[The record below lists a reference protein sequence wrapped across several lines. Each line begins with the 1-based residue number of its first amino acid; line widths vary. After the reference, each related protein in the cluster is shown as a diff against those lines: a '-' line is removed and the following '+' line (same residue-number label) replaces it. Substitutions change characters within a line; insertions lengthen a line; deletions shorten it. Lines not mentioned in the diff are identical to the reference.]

1 MLAGSG
7 FPMSLSG
14 HPDDPPSETSW
25 TGTGLL
31 RVPSTWPPSGRMA
44 SAGPLASSTA
54 PRGVVCADGVG
65 TGETEIGMAFVEA
78 YAVRRGRHALTVVP
92 ARLVDPWK
100 DRLNRTATA
109 QWPEERPDDG
119 LAVASPDG
127 CPGIPGRRGIR
138 PEPAA
143 GIRERPGRLDARHAP
158 KLRPLRR
165 VLNASPSG
173 KIVVLTTSA
182 ETVTAIRPRT
192 ASVPSQLR
200 SSARPGRYATPRVR
214 TPTSRLQS
222 TSPEPMRRAATP
234 PGSPT
239 RPSQVV

>member
-1 MLAGSG
+1 M
-7 FPMSLSG
+7 
-14 HPDDPPSETSW
+14 
-25 TGTGLL
+25 
-31 RVPSTWPPSGRMA
+31 
-44 SAGPLASSTA
+44 
-54 PRGVVCADGVG
+54 VCADGVG
-65 TGETEIGMAFVEA
+65 TGKTEIGMALVEA

-92 ARLVDPWK
+92 ARPVDPWK

-109 QWPEERPDDG
+109 QWLEERSDDG
-119 LAVASPDG
+119 LAVASRDG
-127 CPGIPGRRGIR
+127 YA
-138 PEPAA
+138 PAFRDDVA
-143 GIRERPGRLDARHAP
+143 YDRNLLPGIRERPGRPDARNAP

-173 KIVVLTTSA
+173 KIVVFTTSA

-192 ASVPSQLR
+192 ASVPSQIR
-200 SSARPGRYATPRVR
+200 SSARRPGRYATPRVR

>member
-1 MLAGSG
+1 MGDVLDGDGPPPRAVNLAPFREDG
-7 FPMSLSG
+7 F
-14 HPDDPPSETSW
+14 
-25 TGTGLL
+25 
-31 RVPSTWPPSGRMA
+31 GR
-44 SAGPLASSTA
+44 A
-54 PRGVVCADGVG
+54 PGIVNRHRGVVCADGVG

-78 YAVRRGRHALTVVP
+78 YAVRRGQHALTVVP
-92 ARLVDPWK
+92 AQLVDPWN

-109 QWPEERPDDG
+109 QWPEQRVDDG
-119 LAVASPDG
+119 LAVAYDRNLLP
-127 CPGIPGRRGIR
+127 
-138 PEPAA
+138 
-143 GIRERPGRLDARHAP
+143 GIRERPGKLDARNAP

-173 KIVVLTTSA
+173 KIVVFTTSA
-182 ETVTAIRPRT
+182 DTVTAIRPRT

-200 SSARPGRYATPRVR
+200 SSARRPGRYATPRVR